1 MVHVEFRTDPSQYRH
16 WRLETDGPV
25 ATLTMDVDEQG
36 GLVEG
41 YPHDTGGV
49 RKKNSSFLYN
59 GTRRMYEEA
68 GFTFQRAKGLK
79 NCVMVRTVA
88 AA

>member
-1 MVHVEFRTDPSQYRH
+1 MHLIAQ
-16 WRLETDGPV
+16 
-25 ATLTMDVDEQG
+25 AG
-36 GLVEG
+36 GGVVEG

-59 GTRRMYEEA
+59 GTRTVYERA
-68 GFTFQRAKGLK
+68 GFTYDRPKGQG

-88 AA
+88 PSAGA